1 MDSRRLAESDD
12 RFMCLVWDSEP
23 VNSTLLAE
31 KALAVLGWKKSSTY
45 TMIKKMSEKG
55 FIRNENAV
63 VTALIPRERVQTAES
78 EKFVEQTFAGS
89 LPGFLVAFL
98 GGKKIS
104 PSEAEELK
112 ALIDAHRE
120 D

>member
-1 MDSRRLAESDD
+1 MENKRLAESDY

-31 KALAVLGWKKSSTY
+31 KALAVLGWKKSTTY
-45 TMIKKMSEKG
+45 TMIKKMAEKE
-55 FIRNENAV
+55 FLKSENAV
-63 VTALIPRERVQTAES
+63 VTSLIPRERVQTAES

-89 LPGFLVAFL
+89 LPGFLTAFFS
-98 GGKKIS
+98 GRKIS
-104 PSEAEELK
+104 PAEAEELK

-120 D
+120 G

>member
-1 MDSRRLAESDD
+1 MDSKRLAESDY
-12 RFMCLVWDSEP
+12 RFMCLIWDCEP

-31 KALAVLGWKKSSTY
+31 KALAVLGWKKSTTY
-45 TMIKKMSEKG
+45 TMIKKMAEKG
-55 FIRNENAV
+55 FIKNENAV
-63 VTALIPRERVQTAES
+63 VTALIPREQVQTAES

-104 PSEAEELK
+104 PAQAEELK